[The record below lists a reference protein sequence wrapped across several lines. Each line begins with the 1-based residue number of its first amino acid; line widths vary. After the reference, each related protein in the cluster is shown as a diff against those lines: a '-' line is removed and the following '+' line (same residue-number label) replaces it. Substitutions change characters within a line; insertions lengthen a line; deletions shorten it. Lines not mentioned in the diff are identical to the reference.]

1 MDLFKTSDEV
11 DRVHNNYKTEV
22 DKCSRFIE
30 ACPSD
35 IKTGLCHFSYGM
47 LIFDK
52 QVILKYNFLH
62 VRNSFIRFLD
72 EEIERLKK
80 LLYAATRPH
89 SEVTCGTGPPPS
101 PLGTIDMCHHFQRLA
116 LEPVVH
122 DLYRNYKQNLDL
134 VMENSEEVKSSMALD
149 GRLPR
154 YLKKMNSVLNSY
166 DTTLNCDWQV
176 VATKYIQLSFQVRN
190 LDFWRESIR
199 RTSTVPSVS
208 EFLSQRMTD
217 VILQP
222 SDESLQLVL
231 KLASKKSFE
240 TFNYLRILRFTKPPF
255 WNDTFFGVGSFG

>member
-1 MDLFKTSDEV
+1 MNLFKTSDEV

-35 IKTGLCHFSYGM
+35 IKTELCHFSYVM
-47 LIFDK
+47 LLFDK
-52 QVILKYNFLH
+52 QVTLKYNFLH

-80 LLYAATRPH
+80 LLHACRTRP
-89 SEVTCGTGPPPS
+89 PPPS
-101 PLGTIDMCHHFQRLA
+101 PLGTIDMCYQFQRPA
-116 LEPVVH
+116 LETVGH

-134 VMENSEEVKSSMALD
+134 VMENSDKVKSFMALD

-190 LDFWRESIR
+190 LNIWRESIS

-222 SDESLQLVL
+222 SDESLHLVL
-231 KLASKKSFE
+231 KLASKKSFK
-240 TFNYLRILRFTKPPF
+240 TFNYLRILRFSKPPF
-255 WNDTFFGVGSFG
+255 WSDTFLE

>member
-1 MDLFKTSDEV
+1 MC
-11 DRVHNNYKTEV
+11 Y
-22 DKCSRFIE
+22 
-30 ACPSD
+30 
-35 IKTGLCHFSYGM
+35 
-47 LIFDK
+47 
-52 QVILKYNFLH
+52 QWQ
-62 VRNSFIRFLD
+62 
-72 EEIERLKK
+72 
-80 LLYAATRPH
+80 RP
-89 SEVTCGTGPPPS
+89 
-101 PLGTIDMCHHFQRLA
+101 A

-134 VMENSEEVKSSMALD
+134 VMEKSDEVKSSMALD

-154 YLKKMNSVLNSY
+154 YSKKINSVLNGY
-166 DTTLNCDWQV
+166 DTTLNCNWQV
-176 VATKYIQLSFQVRN
+176 VAIKYMQLSFQVRN
-190 LDFWRESIR
+190 LNFWRESIR

-255 WNDTFFGVGSFG
+255 WSDIFQFGVGSSG